1 MIVKDTINQAIV
13 IDPFLEK
20 NASVDDKDAIVRF
33 VSAPAES
40 FMEHD
45 NAEQDWKTG
54 YHQILMK
61 EVAHHFA
68 DADRIPIFKGMFK
81 GLLPSDGSPS
91 ILLITRPQKDI
102 DYPLW
107 DEARLV
113 WEQNQPSLDQFIL
126 ELESA
131 GFMDVKHSVE
141 VYPCTV
147 PLDRWQS
154 MVKRRFWSTFSH
166 FSDDALDEAC
176 RKIGENERHRL
187 KNGVLHFED
196 RLLFITAKKI

>member
-1 MIVKDTINQAIV
+1 MHAIV

-20 NASVDDKDAIVRF
+20 SVSVDDKDAVVRF
-33 VSAPAES
+33 ISAPAES
-40 FMEHD
+40 FMEQHD
-45 NAEQDWKTG
+45 VEHDWKTG

-68 DADRIPIFKGMFK
+68 DADRIPIFKGMFQ
-81 GLLPSDGSPS
+81 GLLPSDGPPS
-91 ILLITRPQKDI
+91 ILIITRPQKDI

-113 WEQNQPSLDQFIL
+113 WEQNQPSLDQFIS

-131 GFMDVKHSVE
+131 GFMDVKHSIE
-141 VYPCTV
+141 EYPCTV
-147 PLDRWQS
+147 ALDRWQS

-166 FSDDALDEAC
+166 FSDDALEAAC
-176 RKIGENERHRL
+176 EKIAENERHRL
-187 KNGVLHFED
+187 KNGILHFED
-196 RLLFITAKKI
+196 RLLFITAKKL